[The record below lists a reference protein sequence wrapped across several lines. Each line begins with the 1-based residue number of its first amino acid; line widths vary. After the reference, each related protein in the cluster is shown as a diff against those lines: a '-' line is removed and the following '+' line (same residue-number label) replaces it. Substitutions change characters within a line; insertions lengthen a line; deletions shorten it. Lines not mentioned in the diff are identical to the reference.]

1 MKKETLLDNL
11 DEIYVRTRDFSKENS
26 DIEMGESF
34 ERNLKQILSSYK
46 SDSAEVIM
54 KNGDTI
60 DWLKVQNEKKI
71 ALQRVL

>member
-11 DEIYVRTRDFSKENS
+11 DEIHVRTRDFSKENS